1 MSARSL
7 RFSVVLTTYN
17 RQSLLERCLASLL
30 VQDYP
35 QEDYEIIV
43 VDDGSQD
50 MTASLLTSLAREGR
64 IRYIHQEN
72 CGWAVA
78 RNTGVARSRGEI
90 VVFTDDDCR
99 LPIDWLSKYDAAY
112 KQHPMY
118 DGVAGSLACEPG
130 ANLAG
135 RIRYQVHL
143 EMFDLMNA
151 SLGVRHDQAGEVL
164 FCYGANR
171 SFRRQALEGTSF
183 DANLL
188 YFDDF
193 DMNLRLRQ
201 EGIRI
206 FYDPSIQVF
215 HHYVLS
221 ARDRILAD
229 YRFGKSSVWFAR
241 KYPDRPYLR
250 PKRGSLARLFNEYR
264 NEPLLDRLAYLAVQA
279 ICRLAREWGRWQAR
293 WRIDRECTYEEVE

>member
-1 MSARSL
+1 MPEKFP
-7 RFSVVLTTYN
+7 RFSVVVTTYN
-17 RQSLLERCLASLL
+17 REALLERCLASLL

-35 QEDYEIIV
+35 QEGYEIVV
-43 VDDGSQD
+43 VDDGSAD
-50 MTASLLTSLAREGR
+50 ATASLLTSLAREGR
-64 IRYIHQEN
+64 IRYLHQEN

-90 VVFTDDDCR
+90 ILFTDDDCR
-99 LPIDWLSKYDAAY
+99 LPIDWLSKYDAVY
-112 KQHPMY
+112 HEYPVY

-135 RIRYQVHL
+135 KLRHQVHL

-151 SLGVRHDQAGEVL
+151 SLGITHDQAGEAL

-171 SFRRQALEGTSF
+171 SFRRQSLEGTSF
-183 DANLL
+183 DAHLL

-193 DMNLRLRQ
+193 DMNLRLRK

-215 HHYVLS
+215 HNYVLS
-221 ARDRILAD
+221 ARDRVLAD
-229 YRFGKSSVWFAR
+229 YRFGRSSVLF
-241 KYPDRPYLR
+241 KKKHPDRAYLR
-250 PKRGSLARLFNEYR
+250 PKRGSLARLFNEYKG
-264 NEPLLDRLAYLAVQA
+264 EPLLNRLSYLVVQGA
-279 ICRLAREWGRWQAR
+279 CRLAREWGRLEAKWKT
-293 WRIDRECTYEEVE
+293 DKECRDDEG